1 MLLFRE
7 LKQEDWKKIHTYA
20 SKEEVS
26 QFQPWGPNSEKDT
39 QDYVQH
45 LVYEIRQSEPRK
57 HAWAILR
64 ASDEELIGVAEL
76 TILDAY
82 HQTGEIA
89 YVLHPD
95 EWGQGTG
102 TEVAKRLICDGF
114 RSFQLERI
122 QATCH
127 PENKGSIRVLEKSG
141 MQMEGRL
148 RGHLKMKEG
157 RRDSL
162 LFSVLNDG

>member
-20 SKEEVS
+20 SKPEVS
-26 QFQPWGPNSEKDT
+26 EYQPWGPNSEKDT

-45 LVYEIRQSEPRK
+45 LVHEIRQPEPQK
-57 HAWAILR
+57 HAWTILR
-64 ASDEELIGVAEL
+64 EADEELIGVAEL
-76 TILDAY
+76 NILDTY
-82 HQTGEIA
+82 HRTGEIA
-89 YVLHPD
+89 YILHPD
-95 EWGQGTG
+95 EWGRGMG
-102 TEVAKRLICDGF
+102 TEVAKRLIRDGF
-114 RSFQLERI
+114 QSFHLKRI

-127 PENKGSIRVLEKSG
+127 PENKGSLRVLEKCG
-141 MQMEGRL
+141 MEMEGRL

>member
-20 SKEEVS
+20 SKPEVS
-26 QFQPWGPNSEKDT
+26 QYQPWGPNSEKDT

-45 LVYEIRQSEPRK
+45 LVHEIRQAETQK
-57 HAWAILR
+57 FAWAILR
-64 ASDEELIGVAEL
+64 EADEELIGVAEL
-76 TILDAY
+76 TILDTY
-82 HQTGEIA
+82 HRTGEIA
-89 YVLHPD
+89 YILHPD
-95 EWGQGTG
+95 EWGRGMG
-102 TEVAKRLICDGF
+102 TEVAKRLIRDGF
-114 RSFQLERI
+114 QSFHLKRI

-127 PENKGSIRVLEKSG
+127 PDNKGSVRVLEKSG
-141 MQMEGRL
+141 MEREGRL

-162 LFSVLNDG
+162 LYSVLNDG